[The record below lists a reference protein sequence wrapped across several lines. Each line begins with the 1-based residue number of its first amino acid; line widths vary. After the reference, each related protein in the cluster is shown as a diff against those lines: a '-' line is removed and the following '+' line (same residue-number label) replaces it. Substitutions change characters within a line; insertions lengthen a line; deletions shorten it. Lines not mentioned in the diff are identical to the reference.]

1 MTPRLLSALL
11 FVSFCLICLLIT
23 NPRMPPT
30 GDEPHYLMAAHSLAI
45 EGDLSLRDNYLNRD
59 YHIFY
64 PGELA
69 KRTTF
74 NPDRSKELPAFS
86 PGLSFFLTP
95 FYYLAYH
102 YFPSFLV
109 AFLRCLICAITAL
122 ALHQLMLF
130 FHDLSGSTKGIV
142 PIIPAFALASPVLT
156 YSNHFYPE
164 VLGCFLVVVA
174 LREFHTAEGKPWRC
188 AIILAV
194 ISTALMWVHPKYLAL
209 SIILF
214 LLGVRRLSIASRNHE
229 ASLAG
234 VRILHAVLSIAGI
247 FSFFMFLNSEYGSWS
262 PNRIYGGAQK
272 ETSLFELLTKEGFD
286 RVLVMLRMIPGYF
299 LDQRF
304 GIILY
309 APAYVAFF
317 PALLWS
323 IHKEGTKLSPLIILF
338 SAHFLL
344 LSWGAQMGG
353 YAPPSRHF
361 VVMVPF
367 LIIPILLTFSSWN
380 RFQKGLFLSLAA
392 IGWCIAALI
401 LMNYRL
407 IYTNATWRNPDG
419 YSEFWQHFRLEH
431 ILPRFTSSPPDYALA
446 AIWITIAAVLS
457 FLLYPRSKT

>member
-1 MTPRLLSALL
+1 MLPRIVSAVL
-11 FVSFCLICLLIT
+11 FLTYCAICVLIT
-23 NPRMPPT
+23 NPRMSPT
-30 GDEPHYLMAAHSLAI
+30 GDEPHYLMAAHSLVVD
-45 EGDLSLRDNYLNRD
+45 GDLSLKENYLNQD
-59 YHIFY
+59 YRIFY
-64 PGELA
+64 RGQLA

-86 PGLSFFLTP
+86 PGLSFFLSP
-95 FYYLAYH
+95 FYYLAYN

-109 AFLRCLICAITAL
+109 VFLRCIICAVTTL
-122 ALHQLMLF
+122 ALHQVMSF
-130 FHDLSGSTKGIV
+130 FQDLSGSTKGILPV
-142 PIIPAFALASPVLT
+142 IPVFALASPIIT

-164 VLGCFLVVVA
+164 VLAFFLAVVA

-188 AIILAV
+188 AIILAL

-214 LLGVRRLSIASRNHE
+214 FLGVRRLSIASRNHE

-247 FSFFMFLNSEYGSWS
+247 FSFFWFLHSEYGSWS
-262 PNRIYGGAQK
+262 PNRIYGGAQR
-272 ETSLFELLTKEGFD
+272 ETSLFELLTKEGVE
-286 RVLVMLRMIPGYF
+286 RVIVMLRMIPGYF

-304 GIILY
+304 GIIIY
-309 APAYVAFF
+309 APAYAAFF
-317 PALLWS
+317 PSLVWS

-353 YAPPSRHF
+353 FAPPSRHF

-367 LIIPILLTFSSWN
+367 LIIPILITYSSWK
-380 RFQKGLFLSLAA
+380 RYQKILFLTLAA
-392 IGWCIAALI
+392 IGWGIAALI
-401 LMNYRL
+401 LRNYRL

-419 YSEFWQHFRLEH
+419 YSEFWQHFGMEH
-431 ILPRFTSSPPDYALA
+431 WLPRFTSSPPDFVLA
-446 AIWITIAAVLS
+446 AIWIAITIVIG
-457 FLLYPRSKT
+457 FVLYPREK